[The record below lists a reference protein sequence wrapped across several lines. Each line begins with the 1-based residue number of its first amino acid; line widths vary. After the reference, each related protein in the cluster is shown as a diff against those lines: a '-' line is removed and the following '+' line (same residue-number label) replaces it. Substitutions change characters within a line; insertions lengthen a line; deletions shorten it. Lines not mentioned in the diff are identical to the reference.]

1 MKQLVYVIGLFV
13 QLMLVSFVHAEN
25 KSISDASSQS
35 ASTSQPGLAPL
46 ASFRTLDEEAELLVK
61 EVLNL
66 GSDLAILQE
75 KEDNPEKFQLLV
87 LVTYDKT
94 KLFALDLIQ
103 LEIDGTVVAAYQYTA
118 ADVSAMERG
127 GSHRLYLANVPAG
140 MHEVNAVMVGRIPR
154 NPDYQREASYKF
166 LSGVSRTVLEFNV
179 SSKSRGYPTLE
190 VKEWN

>member
-1 MKQLVYVIGLFV
+1 MKPLVYVINLFCW
-13 QLMLVSFVHAEN
+13 LLLTPFVIAETVVGN
-25 KSISDASSQS
+25 SPTSPSITTEKSS
-35 ASTSQPGLAPL
+35 LAPL
-46 ASFRTLDEEAELLVK
+46 ASFRTLDEETELLVK

-87 LVTYDKT
+87 LVTHDKT

-118 ADVSAMERG
+118 ADVAAMERG

-179 SSKSRGYPTLE
+179 SSKSRGYPSLE